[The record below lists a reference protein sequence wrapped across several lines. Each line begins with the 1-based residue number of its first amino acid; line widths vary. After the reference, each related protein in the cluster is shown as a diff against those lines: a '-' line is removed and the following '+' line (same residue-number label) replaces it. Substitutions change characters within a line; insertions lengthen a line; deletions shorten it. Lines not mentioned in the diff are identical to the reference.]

1 MSESDREEPGVN
13 PPSSEGGDRSYPRTS
28 ESGHPA
34 PSTEHRNS
42 EPRNSEHRAPS
53 TEHRNSEHRA
63 PSTEHRNSEH
73 RAPSTEHY
81 QEDDEISLL
90 DIAIVLAKHKKLIL
104 GLPLLAALITA
115 GITLLM
121 PNIYTGR
128 AVLMPPQQ
136 QQSTAAMMLGQ
147 LGALAGA
154 AGGSLGLKNPND
166 LYVGML
172 KSRTVADAVIEQ
184 FKLQALYEKETMVE
198 TRKALADNTSVT
210 SGKDGLIVIEV
221 DDEDPQRAAD
231 MANAYVVELEKLTSN
246 LAVTEAGQRRL
257 FFEKQ
262 LIEAKEDL
270 AKAEVALKETQEE
283 TGLVQL
289 DQQGRALIE
298 AVATLRAQ
306 IVVREVEL
314 AAMRSFA
321 TENNPEFIKVQ
332 QEVASLRAELRKL
345 ERGTGTGG
353 DMLVPT
359 RNIPAAGLAYAR
371 KFRDVKYAETIF
383 ELMAKQFELAKMDEA
398 REAAVIQ
405 VVDAAVIPDF
415 KSKPHRALMVV
426 LAGML
431 AGLLSMV
438 VAYLLDM
445 RKRAKG
451 DPMQERL
458 VQELSQHLPRWGRQ

>member
-136 QQSTAAMMLGQ
+136 QQSTAAAMLGQ
-147 LGALAGA
+147 IGALAGVA
-154 AGGSLGLKNPND
+154 NNSLGIRNPND
-166 LYVGML
+166 LYGGML

-184 FKLQALYEKETMVE
+184 FNLQALYEKETMVE
-198 TRKALADNTSVT
+198 TREALADNTSIT

-231 MANAYVVELEKLTSN
+231 MANAYVAELEKLTSN

-262 LIEAKEDL
+262 LLQAKEDL
-270 AKAEVALKETQEE
+270 AKAEVGLKETQEE

-289 DQQGRALIE
+289 DQQGRAMIE

-321 TENNPEFIKVQ
+321 TENNPEFIKTQ
-332 QEVASLRAELRKL
+332 QEVTSLRAELRKL

-371 KFRDVKYAETIF
+371 SFREVKYAETIF

-398 REAAVIQ
+398 RDAAVIQ
-405 VVDAAVIPDF
+405 VVDIGVPSDR
-415 KSKPHRALMVV
+415 KSKPYRTLIVFLVGTVALIISISLACVLEIRDRA
-426 LAGML
+426 
-431 AGLLSMV
+431 S
-438 VAYLLDM
+438 
-445 RKRAKG
+445 KRARFSMKIA
-451 DPMQERL
+451 
-458 VQELSQHLPRWGRQ
+458 ELKSQLRS